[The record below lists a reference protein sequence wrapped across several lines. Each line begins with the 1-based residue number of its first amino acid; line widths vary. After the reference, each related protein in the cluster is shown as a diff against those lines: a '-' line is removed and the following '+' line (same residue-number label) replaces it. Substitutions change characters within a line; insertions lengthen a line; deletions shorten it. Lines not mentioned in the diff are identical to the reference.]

1 MKKQLKVISVLL
13 ALITFVSVSTAQEA
27 AQQPALSL
35 GLQDILERVSQR
47 TNVITAQL
55 ELSDSQVSLSRVQAD
70 PLAIKPD
77 IVQAQQ
83 RSAKAQADYTQT
95 LYQTQSELVKA
106 YTDALEAEAQRNLAN
121 QALGLSQQ
129 ALRIAQIRF
138 DRGGATQLDVKDAE
152 NDLAGSQKNFEFA
165 EEGMRLANSNLSSL
179 LGVTDYVLQPMA
191 QDINLPLPTLDQVKA
206 ALEGH
211 PTLLQVKQGAEMA
224 QIGLD
229 LLDPSYSSR
238 QQIDNAKLQLGQA
251 QEGVGEARRGL
262 GIQAQNFLNQAQNAF
277 NTRRVE
283 LDGLR
288 NAQERLTLER
298 QRLDSGLIPEI
309 TYNQTELT
317 TTQAQISYLQAQHG
331 YLNALLN
338 LQAGT
343 LLPIDLTA
351 QQ

>member
-1 MKKQLKVISVLL
+1 MKRFLCLL
-13 ALITFVSVSTAQEA
+13 ALITLTTFVTAQET
-27 AQQPALSL
+27 AQNTALSL
-35 GLQDILERVSQR
+35 GLQDILQRVSQR

-77 IVQAQQ
+77 IIQAQH
-83 RSAKAQADYTQT
+83 RSAMAQADYTQT
-95 LYQTQSELVKA
+95 LYETQSELVKA
-106 YTDALEAEAQRNLAN
+106 YTDALEAEAQRNLAS

-129 ALRIAQIRF
+129 GLRIAQIRF

-152 NDLAGSQKNFEFA
+152 NDLAGAQQNFEFA
-165 EEGMRLANSNLSSL
+165 EEGMRLSNSNLSSL
-179 LGVTDYVLQPMA
+179 LGVPNYALQPISS
-191 QDINLPLPTLDQVKA
+191 DISLPLPTLDQVKA
-206 ALEGH
+206 ALENH

-238 QQIDNAKLQLGQA
+238 KQIDDAKLQLGRA

-262 GIQAQNFLNQAQNAF
+262 GIQAQSLLNLAQNAF
-277 NTRRVE
+277 NSRSVE

-288 NAQERLTLER
+288 NAQERLSLEK

-309 TYNQTELT
+309 TYNQTQLST
-317 TTQAQISYLQAQHG
+317 SQAQIAYMQAQHS